1 MEWCYSHW
9 KKKKGNDNHVWLV
22 GFLSYCKLNNMLAGS
37 SKTHS
42 TASASSIMLSTLV
55 LLGQNIQS
63 SWLTVPYITT
73 IHHWRMHTAIMTHF
87 IQQNTQNADLWE
99 RKKKEVGI
107 EAEQKVRQN
116 VYNSLI
122 HASIEH
128 SLVLNILKLYLKLR
142 LYLNTEEYNNF
153 YCSVALKIISF

>member
-1 MEWCYSHW
+1 MRE
-9 KKKKGNDNHVWLV
+9 K
-22 GFLSYCKLNNMLAGS
+22 
-37 SKTHS
+37 
-42 TASASSIMLSTLV
+42 
-55 LLGQNIQS
+55 
-63 SWLTVPYITT
+63 
-73 IHHWRMHTAIMTHF
+73 
-87 IQQNTQNADLWE
+87 
-99 RKKKEVGI
+99 KKKEVGI

-142 LYLNTEEYNNF
+142 LYLNTEEYNYF